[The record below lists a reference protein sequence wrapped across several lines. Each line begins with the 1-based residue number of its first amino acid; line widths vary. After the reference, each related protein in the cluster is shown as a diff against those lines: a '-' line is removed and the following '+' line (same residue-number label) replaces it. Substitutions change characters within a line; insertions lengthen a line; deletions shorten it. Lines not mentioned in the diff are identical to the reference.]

1 MHEFIAAFL
10 AAVAAA
16 LGQHPAA
23 AQQQQQQQ
31 QQQQPAAQP
40 GAVVNDPRTRDLGS
54 DAYSIMP
61 MGDSITLGLASTDGQ
76 GYRKFL
82 DQLLAGRPHTFVGT
96 QGTAPMNHE
105 GHSGWTIDQLG
116 AEARRW
122 VALKRPDII
131 LIHAGTND
139 DGLNHTTAQML
150 ASMNHLL
157 DEIHAGSPTSYVIV
171 AKIPLTPFN
180 NQWQQDQEVGYNAGL
195 PAVAAARSH
204 VIVVDM
210 VSTQISAD
218 SVGAERVHPNDT
230 GYKYMAQ
237 VWYNALPRVS

>member
-1 MHEFIAAFL
+1 MREFIAAFL

-16 LGQHPAA
+16 LGQPPAA
-23 AQQQQQQQ
+23 V
-31 QQQQPAAQP
+31 QQQQPAGQP
-40 GAVVNDPRTRDLGS
+40 GGVTTSKRPRDLGTA
-54 DAYSIMP
+54 AYSIMP

-82 DQLLAGRPHTFVGT
+82 DQLLTGRPHTFVGT
-96 QGTAPMNHE
+96 QGTAPMYHE

-116 AEARRW
+116 AEARTW
-122 VALKRPDII
+122 VALKRPNII

-139 DGLNHTTAQML
+139 DGLNHTSAQML

-157 DEIHAGSPTSYVIV
+157 DEIHAASPTSYVIV

-195 PAVAAARSH
+195 PTLAAARSH

-218 SVGAERVHPNDT
+218 SIGAERVHPNDN

-237 VWYNALPRVS
+237 VWYNALPRVN